1 MRAYIST
8 GVNSWAEFSVN
19 GEEVEVRDEYSEGE
33 DSASVYDYLSISIY
47 SEDTNEQLYQAEYS
61 VFYGT
66 RDEILSFFDG
76 LDYDLDSLEEE
87 DPEDAV
93 VYQYFQSVEDDMKH
107 LLFMPSSGDDLEA
120 CGISHGALTKM
131 FGKFFI

>member
-87 DPEDAV
+87 DPESWYKSTTELNIVKINKKLA
-93 VYQYFQSVEDDMKH
+93 KT
-107 LLFMPSSGDDLEA
+107 LGSGY
-120 CGISHGALTKM
+120 
-131 FGKFFI
+131 